1 MSPSVLIVDDEE
13 LIRSG
18 LAALLQHRGIEVI
31 GTAGDGR
38 TGVALT
44 RELGP
49 DVVLMDLRMPGWDG
63 VHAIREIGRLGLASK
78 VLVLTTFDLDDDLRD
93 ALSAGASGYVCKTV
107 TPDRLAEAI
116 VDVAAGR
123 RIVDARLTERL
134 IDSYLS
140 LPRPRLTDST
150 LADLTAREVD
160 VLRLVASGYSNGEI
174 AADLVVS
181 EATVK
186 THVNRL
192 LRKLELSTRVQ
203 LTVAAYE
210 CGLIRP
216 GSAAPRGR

>member
-140 LPRPRLTDST
+140 LPGPRLTDST

-192 LRKLELSTRVQ
+192 LRKLALSTRVQ

>member
-63 VHAIREIGRLGLASK
+63 VRAIREIGRLGLASK

-140 LPRPRLTDST
+140 LPGPRLTDST

-192 LRKLELSTRVQ
+192 LRKLALSTRVQ

>member
-63 VHAIREIGRLGLASK
+63 VRAITEIGRLGLASK

-140 LPRPRLTDST
+140 LPGPRLTDST

-216 GSAAPRGR
+216 GATSLRD

>member
-18 LAALLQHRGIEVI
+18 LAALLQHRGIEVL

-38 TGVALT
+38 TGVTLT

-49 DVVLMDLRMPGWDG
+49 EVVLMDLRMPGWDG

-93 ALSAGASGYVCKTV
+93 ALSEGASGYVCKTV

-116 VDVAAGR
+116 IDVAAGH
-123 RIVDARLTERL
+123 RIVDTRLTERL

-140 LPRPRLTDST
+140 VPGPRVTAST
-150 LADLTAREVD
+150 LASLTTREVD

-192 LRKLELSTRVQ
+192 LRKLELTTRVQ

-216 GSAAPRGR
+216 GSAPPRDC

>member
-63 VHAIREIGRLGLASK
+63 VRAITEIGRLGLASK

-140 LPRPRLTDST
+140 LPGPRLTDST
-150 LADLTAREVD
+150 LADLTAREID

-216 GSAAPRGR
+216 GATSLRD

>member
-18 LAALLQHRGIEVI
+18 LAALLQHRGIEVL

-38 TGVALT
+38 TGVTLT

-49 DVVLMDLRMPGWDG
+49 EVVLMDLRMPGWDG

-116 VDVAAGR
+116 IDVAAGH
-123 RIVDARLTERL
+123 RIVDTRLTERL

-140 LPRPRLTDST
+140 VPGPRVTAST
-150 LADLTAREVD
+150 LASLTTREVD

-192 LRKLELSTRVQ
+192 LRKLELTTRVQ

-216 GSAAPRGR
+216 GSAPPRDC